1 MELKIL
7 ITTPKG
13 AATKTEK
20 QIRPYIIGKNK
31 VNVDLYVSPEDDQ
44 IVWHMT
50 GNIRECMKAQKNV
63 QLFDVI
69 IKRIFENKIIQ
80 RFVDKEDIPELEN
93 MLRNHTTVEVIK
105 KATEQELQQEEE
117 YKNMTWWQKIKS
129 KFKKKKF

>member
-13 AATKTEK
+13 AATKTER

-31 VNVDLYVSPEDDQ
+31 VNVDLYISPEDDQ

-50 GNIRECMKAQKNV
+50 GNVRECMKAQKNV

-93 MLRNHTTVEVIK
+93 MLKNHTTVEVIK

>member
-13 AATKTEK
+13 AATKTER

-50 GNIRECMKAQKNV
+50 GNVRECMKAQKNV

-93 MLRNHTTVEVIK
+93 MLKNHTTVEVIK